1 MLPAATRTATNLQE
15 LHNVTLHHFEARPDH
30 PYSPAVRAG
39 DWLFVSGQ
47 ASTDP
52 VTREIVLGTFDEEFS
67 RSVANLQ
74 RVLALAGAGMEH
86 VVKITA
92 VVSDGG
98 NLARYNQLY
107 LELFDHPRPARTTM
121 VNPGK
126 RVQIELECQAYLGA

>member
-1 MLPAATRTATNLQE
+1 MTIQHFAA
-15 LHNVTLHHFEARPDH
+15 FPDH
-30 PYSPAVRAG
+30 PYSTAVRAG

-52 VTREIVLGTFDEEFS
+52 ITREIVPGTFDEEFS
-67 RSVANLQ
+67 RSVGNLQ
-74 RVLALAGAGMEH
+74 RVLALAEAGMEQ

-92 VVSDGG
+92 IISDRG

-107 LELFDHPRPARTTM
+107 LEAFEHPRPARTTM

-126 RVQIELECQAYLGA
+126 RVQVELECQAYLGA

>member
-1 MLPAATRTATNLQE
+1 MPIQ
-15 LHNVTLHHFEARPDH
+15 HFEAHPDH

-52 VTREIVLGTFDEEFS
+52 VTRSIIPGTFDEEFS
-67 RSVANLQ
+67 RSIGNLH

-86 VVKITA
+86 VVKVTA
-92 VVSDGG
+92 IISDAGS
-98 NLARYNQLY
+98 LARYNQLY
-107 LELFDHPRPARTTM
+107 LEAFEHPRPARTTM

-126 RVQIELECQAYLGA
+126 RVQVELECQAYLGS